1 MIAIDWSK
9 APEGATHAAACGD
22 DYLWYSLDHAVLI
35 ARPVEWDGQD
45 RPPIGTVCEVYSDSP
60 HADWKDHVGKVVFI
74 VAHDAMRAV
83 YRFETDSGLGYHA
96 LGGGADGKSYPFRPI
111 RAPEQAAA
119 ENREQAAREL
129 FEAVNP
135 EGQWHKFHAD
145 GKRRY
150 LAAIDAGFGKQVK
163 P

>member
-111 RAPEQAAA
+111 RTPEQIAA
-119 ENREQAAREL
+119 QAREHGIDQVMADY
-129 FEAVNP
+129 EYTVGP
-135 EGQWHKFHAD
+135 CTHK
-145 GKRRY
+145 
-150 LAAIDAGFGKQVK
+150 LARSQAERIWDAGYRK
-163 P
+163 PVTP